1 MTGLIW
7 DAVAII
13 FAAFCLL
20 IVIALTFIVIIFC
33 YAVIKAIKESA
44 KKKDKENNHDTGN
57 N

>member
-13 FAAFCLL
+13 FAVFCLL
-20 IVIALTFIVIIFC
+20 TVIALTFIAIIFC
-33 YAVIKAIKESA
+33 YAVIKAIKELA
-44 KKKDKENNHDTGN
+44 KKKGKENDHDTGN

>member
-13 FAAFCLL
+13 FAVLCLL
-20 IVIALTFIVIIFC
+20 IVIALTSIAIIFC
-33 YAVIKAIKESA
+33 YAIIKAIKELA
-44 KKKDKENNHDTGN
+44 KKKGKENNHDTGN